1 MIHKRKHLGEL
12 MRYIVEIQQ
21 VDDRH
26 MPHEGVS
33 PDSAKFFEKEIVYCW
48 YQFNAEE
55 VTRRIEILERELG
68 NK

>member
-1 MIHKRKHLGEL
+1 LIHKRKHLGEL
-12 MRYIVEIQQ
+12 MRDIIEIQQ

-33 PDSAKFFEKEIVYCW
+33 LDSAKFFEKEIVYCC

-55 VTRRIEILERELG
+55 VTRRIKILERELG
-68 NK
+68 SK